1 MKRSAEELLKDL
13 VQAVRDHEF
22 NRDCELEFYSDHGY
36 ESEYWDEGQTLEQE
50 RICRDIRE
58 SHDRIQGIVA
68 EYLGDEDFTF

>member
-1 MKRSAEELLKDL
+1 MKRTAEEILKDL

-36 ESEYWDEGQTLEQE
+36 ESEYWNEEQTLEQE

-58 SHDRIQGIVA
+58 SHDRIQSIVA
-68 EYLGDEDFTF
+68 ECLGDVDFTF